1 MLALSCYWTALA
13 QPHHTVPSPPRR
25 ASYPSDHS
33 KEARSRPRGGLPNFS
48 APQSTRPTFL
58 PKHCVHCAVLPLR
71 VLDCKPLQACHSV
84 SGAPG
89 RKQWA
94 PLWGAA
100 MGSAEQRTVPHDPG
114 WAPFSSL
121 RTQHPTSPPG
131 STRTGIHTQ
140 LMSLICHISFRGSSA
155 LGLCPGIQT
164 DTQEQCGG
172 TAEFNKSGYVTWLL
186 LITHVAEGKLLPV
199 KLSFLIYKVGI
210 LATRP
215 AGLL

>member
-1 MLALSCYWTALA
+1 MTQMLALSCYWTALA

-58 PKHCVHCAVLPLR
+58 PKHCVHCAVLSPR

-172 TAEFNKSGYVTWLL
+172 TAGVQQEWVCD
-186 LITHVAEGKLLPV
+186 
-199 KLSFLIYKVGI
+199 
-210 LATRP
+210 LAAADHSR
-215 AGLL
+215 G